1 MLGTET
7 LKYLASEEIY
17 DNIDDKFLHDI
28 TAIHAKVIKSIRKR
42 DDWLLPFVGQY
53 DDRYLPTLEDS
64 YWYWLFGQMINNE
77 EIYITII
84 PLKDWAFSDNQRKE
98 NYKNLTDSGI
108 IVDNEIRHHEDA
120 CFEIQN
126 PITLRQLYLNDEITP
141 EFKDI
146 PKLEFNNLCGVV
158 EFGTTSF
165 AKTCYYLKSGFNVLR
180 VPYGYS
186 FESDEMKD
194 LKPFCIIFHNKKPL
208 NEILPIF

>member
-1 MLGTET
+1 MLGSET

-64 YWYWLFGQMINNE
+64 YWYWRFGQMINNE
-77 EIYITII
+77 EIFITII
-84 PLKDWAFSDNQRKE
+84 RLKDWAYSDRQKKE
-98 NYKNLTDSGI
+98 NFKNLSDAGI
-108 IVDNEIRHHEDA
+108 EVNNEIRHHEDA

-141 EFKDI
+141 NFEDI

-165 AKTCYYLKSGFNVLR
+165 AKTCYYLKSGFNILR

-186 FESDEMKD
+186 FDSDAMKD
-194 LKPFCIIFHNKKPL
+194 FNPCCIIFHNKKPL
-208 NEILPIF
+208 NEIL